1 MEKIIKRWG
10 HLSVALDL
18 WHMSNSEKKEIKDLT
33 RENTMKLL
41 ISMKEPCLFTNG
53 LNILNLSMSQLY
65 HPRIYQPQKILLNK
79 YLKMVQELM
88 FLLKKNI
95 MKMELILLKNLK
107 INTKSFLSLIL
118 MIILVFMM
126 EMKWVR
132 MLILIWEKVLW
143 FRSTSIC
150 ALHIFILITT
160 LLLLRSVIKV
170 LLFLI
175 RFLNFTSE
183 KLKLLFSKKMFQDN
197 NFS

>member
-1 MEKIIKRWG
+1 
-10 HLSVALDL
+10 
-18 WHMSNSEKKEIKDLT
+18 MSNSEKKEIKDLT

-132 MLILIWEKVLW
+132 MLILI
-143 FRSTSIC
+143 
-150 ALHIFILITT
+150 
-160 LLLLRSVIKV
+160 
-170 LLFLI
+170 
-175 RFLNFTSE
+175 
-183 KLKLLFSKKMFQDN
+183 
-197 NFS
+197 